1 MPPGAHAINA
11 SRAGEPVSLAVNVN
25 AEGAENAQ
33 KSFDAIMEMVQAG
46 EEDRPYIDLNH
57 EDREASG
64 WPKGFVWAGDDPIKG
79 GIRMKVEWSAAGKAA
94 ILGKTFRR
102 FSPSFYVDQNGIVIG
117 APVNMGG
124 LVNRAAFKRIAP
136 VWSKSASAVEDPA
149 NKPQHEEQE
158 PTMKSLLTVLAR
170 QGLLQSADV
179 DEATAVS
186 QVSAA
191 LAERATQVTAKETE
205 LTQAKTKLTDTEA
218 KLDAALTLG
227 ATSTVEAAISAGR
240 IPGQNDE
247 VKAKWIAL
255 IKADPANA
263 KLLPEPNEALK
274 KVVSASSS
282 KAADTKINAGA
293 ADQHPFMAKVAEY
306 QATHKSS
313 EAFAIEAVARTKEG
327 AELYASYRESLY
339 ATK

>member
-11 SRAGEPVSLAVNVN
+11 SQAGQPVSLAVNVN
-25 AEGAENAQ
+25 ADGAENAQ

-64 WPKGFVWAGDDPIKG
+64 WPQGFTWAGDDPIKG

-136 VWSKSASAVEDPA
+136 VWSKSASAAEDPA

-179 DEATAVS
+179 DEPTAVS

-191 LAERATQVTAKETE
+191 LAERATKVSATETE
-205 LTQAKTKLTDTEA
+205 LTETKAKLTDTES

-227 ATSTVEAAISAGR
+227 ATATVDAAIAAGR
-240 IPGQNDE
+240 IPSQDDTI
-247 VKAKWIAL
+247 KAKWIGL
-255 IKADPANA
+255 IKADPTNA
-263 KLLPEPNEALK
+263 GLLPEPNAALK
-274 KVVSASSS
+274 KVVDAKKPGASDLGGGSE
-282 KAADTKINAGA
+282 
-293 ADQHPFMAKVAEY
+293 HPFMAKVHEY
-306 QATHKSS
+306 QANQKSS
-313 EAFAIEAVARTKEG
+313 EAFAIEAVARTPEG
-327 AELYASYRESLY
+327 AKLYEEYRASLY
-339 ATK
+339 GKAA